1 MSKRQ
6 HKHSPRSWTITGT
19 SGFYRGFWEPDVQT
33 GSALVQT
40 CDPRSVLS
48 LAEAKSSC
56 FTRTPARPDK
66 TIAAQGGRLGA
77 ALTLHTENERRCK
90 RVRSQRVITHWEKKK
105 EEEILS
111 DCDIIIVMMTL
122 LEPASLHR
130 LEKSLS
136 SYVGNTL
143 NNNRSIITGTQ
154 ISSGIT
160 QKQRSAKPGLQ
171 LGQYSSVRRASMLVF
186 CPAMY
191 L

>member
-1 MSKRQ
+1 MDSSELLSGSTQRTSAVSNESD
-6 HKHSPRSWTITGT
+6 HK
-19 SGFYRGFWEPDVQT
+19 E
-33 GSALVQT
+33 
-40 CDPRSVLS
+40 S
-48 LAEAKSSC
+48 L
-56 FTRTPARPDK
+56 P
-66 TIAAQGGRLGA
+66 IGGG
-77 ALTLHTENERRCK
+77 
-90 RVRSQRVITHWEKKK
+90 EKKK
-105 EEEILS
+105 EEILS
-111 DCDIIIVMMTL
+111 DCYIIIVMMTL